1 MGSLLTLGIGLSS
14 YGLYHSV
21 RDKPAD
27 KEKAA
32 LGTNRQ
38 AVPEGDAADFAEVW
52 EQQAQAVQGGQSE
65 SKSSGRVSAAEAPG
79 FKRSEAQKDK
89 LFKRYMKDIFESEGG
104 YADETIDQ
112 PTNMGII
119 QPTLDSY
126 RKRFP
131 KEAARL
137 KFPQKVK
144 ELKRSQAM
152 QIYHRLYFDQYKI
165 GDYRNESIGQLVFDI
180 YVNHTPQTAK
190 EFIDQAL
197 KAARKTG
204 AKIALPRSTTER
216 VAVVNALAE
225 QPAAEAAFYNQ
236 IMTERRFHMYKQ
248 TTLKVRRGE
257 VKESR
262 FAQGLRNRANK
273 YNDRYVATN
282 VQEQGSSARLR
293 LAMNER

>member
-1 MGSLLTLGIGLSS
+1 MPFFPQVT
-14 YGLYHSV
+14 
-21 RDKPAD
+21 
-27 KEKAA
+27 
-32 LGTNRQ
+32 
-38 AVPEGDAADFAEVW
+38 GDAHGIRQVHTEHSCGGP
-52 EQQAQAVQGGQSE
+52 AVQKPGIRRVAAVRVPDRCE
-65 SKSSGRVSAAEAPG
+65 VGRAVIGAVG
-79 FKRSEAQKDK
+79 V
-89 LFKRYMKDIFESEGG
+89 IFESEGG

-197 KAARKTG
+197 KAAR
-204 AKIALPRSTTER
+204 
-216 VAVVNALAE
+216 
-225 QPAAEAAFYNQ
+225 
-236 IMTERRFHMYKQ
+236 
-248 TTLKVRRGE
+248 
-257 VKESR
+257 
-262 FAQGLRNRANK
+262 
-273 YNDRYVATN
+273 
-282 VQEQGSSARLR
+282 
-293 LAMNER
+293 